1 MSAYKPPHLRNP
13 IVEQPPR
20 MPQRSYNNSFK
31 TRQKSQWD
39 IQREE
44 AAKQKEQDEKA
55 REEKRLRGL
64 EMNDE
69 NFPTLGNAT
78 TSTSG
83 WAGRKFSE
91 LVSEWKEEDDRTKEE
106 DEILNSNEHDVFV
119 LPKFT
124 NLHRFEEPEDIV
136 EEVSSSK
143 QVDDEW
149 TTVKSKKNRKPKP
162 LPSEEQ
168 DNFEEQENNDTVW
181 SEERQEHETCWD
193 ERP

>member
-31 TRQKSQWD
+31 TRQKSHWD

-44 AAKQKEQDEKA
+44 AAKQKEQEEKA
-55 REEKRLRGL
+55 KEEKRLRGL

-91 LVSEWKEEDDRTKEE
+91 LVSEWKEEEDRLKEE
-106 DEILNSNEHDVFV
+106 DEILNNNEHDVFV

-124 NLHRFEEPEDIV
+124 NMHRFEEPEDVV
-136 EEVSSSK
+136 EEISPIK
-143 QVDDEW
+143 QVEDEW
-149 TTVKSKKNRKPKP
+149 ITVKSKKNRKPKA
-162 LPSEEQ
+162 LVSEEH